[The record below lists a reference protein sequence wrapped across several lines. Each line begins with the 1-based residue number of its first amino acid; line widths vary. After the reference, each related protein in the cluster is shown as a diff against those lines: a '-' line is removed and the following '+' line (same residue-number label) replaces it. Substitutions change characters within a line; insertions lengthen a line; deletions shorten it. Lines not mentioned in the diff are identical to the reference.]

1 MKKLWMI
8 SMIALVAV
16 CSAIASGFVA
26 VPEVG
31 AVYGAGNSTIS
42 VSGTGVLEAEPDQ
55 VTVYLGVE
63 TQSRNVTDAVEQ
75 NSMKMDAVIAALQ
88 GLGVPKDLIESSY
101 FSIYPLK
108 DYERP
113 GEELIGY
120 QVTNEIVVE
129 LHDLGRVGETIDAAV
144 LAGANRVTGIEFGL
158 TDEREQTLR
167 HDALSEACADARQKA
182 DTIAGAT
189 GLKILGVSTVREG
202 GVYVYPYRGSD
213 FKEYSMVSSTPMP
226 VVPTPIEP
234 KGIVVTATV
243 EIVYTCL

>member
-8 SMIALVAV
+8 SMIAVVAV
-16 CSAIASGFVA
+16 CSAIAGGFVP

-75 NSMKMDAVIAALQ
+75 NSMKMDAVITALH
-88 GLGVPKDLIESSY
+88 GLGVPKERIETSY
-101 FSIYPLK
+101 FSMYPLK

-113 GEELIGY
+113 GDEFIGY

-129 LHDLGRVGETIDAAV
+129 LHDLARVGETIDAAI
-144 LAGANRVTGIEFGL
+144 LAGANRVTQIEFGL

-167 HDALSEACADARQKA
+167 HDALSEACVDARQKA
-182 DTIAGAT
+182 DAIAGAT

-202 GVYVYPYRGSD
+202 SVYVYPYRGSG
-213 FKEYSMVSSTPMP
+213 FKEYSMVSSEPMP
-226 VVPTPIEP
+226 VPTPIEP
-234 KGIVVTATV
+234 KDVVVTATV